1 MLLKIENLDQ
11 IQAVA
16 KEFISFIKEKKV
28 FAFYGS
34 MGAGKTTFIKALCE
48 ELGSPDIVT
57 SPTFTLVNEYLTKS
71 GNLVYHFDFYRIEK
85 KEEAFDFG
93 FEEYLY
99 SGNLCFIEWPEKIES
114 LLPDSTIKV
123 RILVDNNN
131 SRSIEADL

>member
-16 KEFISFIKEKKV
+16 KEFISYIKEKKV

-57 SPTFTLVNEYLTKS
+57 SPTFTLVNEYLTIS
-71 GNLVYHFDFYRIEK
+71 IVYGTSVGLSVGLYKRRNK
-85 KEEAFDFG
+85 KTITIAAVIIVITTMA
-93 FEEYLY
+93 LLWY
-99 SGNLCFIEWPEKIES
+99 SYWMN
-114 LLPDSTIKV
+114 
-123 RILVDNNN
+123 
-131 SRSIEADL
+131 A

>member
-1 MLLKIENLDQ
+1 MLKIENLDQ

-16 KEFISFIKEKKV
+16 KEFISYIKEKKV

-57 SPTFTLVNEYLTKS
+57 SPTFTLVNEYLTES
-71 GNLVYHFDFYRIEK
+71 GNVVYHFDFYRIEK

-114 LLPDSTIKV
+114 LLPDSAIKV
-123 RILVDNNN
+123 RILVNNNN